1 MIIRCTK
8 CSTEFPL
15 DPSQVGPEGVTLR
28 CSVCSH
34 MFHAEPDPDATPAP
48 PWKLVTAEKH
58 MFSLPDL
65 RRVVEQ
71 VADGR
76 LRPEDQI
83 SRTGATFIKLGELP
97 ELSSLFI
104 GAEGLPRVF
113 RAAETSPAGELGPPP
128 AFGGPA
134 DDVRREETVRF
145 AVGGAIAGGSGLR
158 RPPGEMAG
166 AGAGP
171 GALPGPPEFD
181 TALPAPPEFASRGHE
196 DGPLS
201 RRGRAPGVPEPRS
214 FNVPEGRGG
223 RQAPA
228 SMLEAVTKAVTGGDA
243 RDNQRDAPESESSKT
258 RSQPILVADLARA
271 AAASAE
277 KAVQAVDGQRARER
291 AERSTGTF
299 TGSMSRVDPSRVE
312 PARVDPKTGR
322 PATGSHAALRSGT
335 TPVSSPAVQTADL
348 RLAAAAARAAEQAA
362 LASKSGL
369 IRKPGEAGSEI
380 RRPGLAEPTLA
391 EPTQP
396 VQPVDGDES
405 AGETGET
412 AELTRPPEVVI
423 VKMPES
429 GGRSSAPLWGLLGV
443 VAAAGIVFGVP
454 SLREKI
460 FNLGGTTQ
468 VKPDPAEVKAS
479 KAAEVSV
486 QELEQARRAIRNL
499 GFKESNKVQAALQRV
514 IDDPGRP
521 PEAIAQARLTM
532 AELVL
537 MRALACKIAV
547 TLEPAA
553 MGGQAQTRSAEDPI
567 AAQDLLAA
575 VGSGAGVDA
584 DQLAR
589 VKALQ
594 ALVDGKPPGDLPPG
608 SEELAAIIKGAP
620 LWRGELRTPPP
631 GLLTSLLGLANPSTL
646 SQSVLAL
653 ALWRSG
659 NVDDARQHLR
669 TILDR
674 VPDQPA
680 AKTMLEALDRQD
692 MLSEN
697 GDPEAAVPPSDPEPV
712 PEPEPSTPPEP
723 TPTPGDTKVAVRPTP
738 GTPTPGVAPTPGVT
752 QERVEVLISTG
763 CQKVKQG
770 DAQGVKMLLDA
781 VDRGADP
788 TQNFNLCFCL
798 AAGFA
803 RQNNHDVAFSWYKRA
818 VSVSPSNREALA
830 GAARSAELLGRT
842 AVAVDYYKKLRMLDP
857 GNAAAAAYLAKHDDS
872 TPPSPGTPTP
882 NPGTGDEPP
891 GELMPIKPKN
901 R

>member
-8 CSTEFPL
+8 CSTEFAL

-83 SRTGATFIKLGELP
+83 SRTGQTFIKLGELP

-113 RAAETSPAGELGPPP
+113 RAAESSPAGELGPPP
-128 AFGGPA
+128 AFGGPT

-145 AVGGAIAGGSGLR
+145 AIGGAVGGAIAGGSGLR
-158 RPPGEMAG
+158 RPPGDASG
-166 AGAGP
+166 A

-181 TALPAPPEFASRGHE
+181 TALPAPPEFAQRE
-196 DGPLS
+196 EGPLS

-223 RQAPA
+223 RAAPA
-228 SMLEAVTKAVTGGDA
+228 SMLEAVTKAVTGGD
-243 RDNQRDAPESESSKT
+243 RDAPEIEASKI

-312 PARVDPKTGR
+312 PARPDPKTTRTTSGV
-322 PATGSHAALRSGT
+322 SQRSGT

-362 LASKSGL
+362 LAKQAASRG
-369 IRKPGEAGSEI
+369 GEQGSEI
-380 RRPGLAEPTLA
+380 RPARPDIA

-396 VQPVDGDES
+396 VQPVDGDEAA

-412 AELTRPPEVVI
+412 AELRAPEVVI
-423 VKMPES
+423 VKMPEP

-460 FNLGGTTQ
+460 FNLGGSTQ
-468 VKPDPAEVKAS
+468 VQKPDPTET
-479 KAAEVSV
+479 KAAAAAEASV
-486 QELEQARRAIRNL
+486 QELEQARKAIRNL

-514 IDDPGRP
+514 IDDPARA
-521 PEAIAQARLTM
+521 PEAVAQARLTQ

-547 TLEPAA
+547 MLEPAA

-567 AAQDLLAA
+567 AAQELLAA
-575 VGSGAGVDA
+575 IADGAGVDA

-594 ALVDGKPPGDLPPG
+594 ALVDGKPPGALPAN

-659 NVDDARQHLR
+659 NVDDARALLR
-669 TILDR
+669 KILDR

-692 MLSEN
+692 MLAEN
-697 GDPEAAVPPSDPEPV
+697 GDPEAAVPPSDPEP
-712 PEPEPSTPPEP
+712 EPTPPPVEPEP
-723 TPTPGDTKVAVRPTP
+723 TPPPGDTKVAVRPNP
-738 GTPTPGVAPTPGVT
+738 GTTPGVNPTATPAP

-803 RQNNHDVAFSWYKRA
+803 RANNHDVAFSWYKRA
-818 VSVSPSNREALA
+818 VQVSPSNREALA

-872 TPPSPGTPTP
+872 PTPTP
-882 NPGTGDEPP
+882 TPTPGPGEEPP

-901 R
+901 K